1 MYSITSNGVSIAIN
15 VNLYC
20 CLCVPDHSAAGR
32 NLSAGYW
39 HRPST
44 TCPWWAK
51 ALLLVF
57 PHSSL
62 YTHWSVDLLMLD
74 RLYFPPVTPSHL
86 LFTFLLVVPQS
97 FTRTFCLWLTA
108 WPASRC
114 RHRCGNSFR
123 WCTKSSSRTVLTIS
137 QVCVHRAAKF
147 GVVNGALSTTSGVF
161 YLLPLTSCVFF
172 RYDASSPQLHHR
184 RHGHSDVWHQVPGD
198 HL

>member
-1 MYSITSNGVSIAIN
+1 MYSVTSNSISITIN
-15 VNLYC
+15 VHLYC

-39 HRPST
+39 HRPSA

-62 YTHWSVDLLMLD
+62 YPHWSVDLLMLD
-74 RLYFPPVTPSHL
+74 GLYFPPVTPSHL
-86 LFTFLLVVPQS
+86 LFAFFFFIRLVIPQS

-147 GVVNGALSTTSGVF
+147 CVVNGALSTTSGVF
-161 YLLPLTSCVFF
+161 IYF
-172 RYDASSPQLHHR
+172 H
-184 RHGHSDVWHQVPGD
+184 
-198 HL
+198 